1 MAFNFGG
8 FLAGMSETIVSSI
21 EEEEAQQR
29 RFDLMAETDA
39 MKQRNARKAE
49 RDKKQAVLEES
60 AKYLESLGYDE
71 DSIAHIAKQGTL
83 AIDDAITYGRLARE
97 RNVDINEIYKLEG
110 VRTPN
115 DTKEIIVG
123 PQQATVTTG
132 VGQIAT
138 SSGFDREKL
147 QQYLAPEL
155 KNKYQNTLDSA
166 YSIERQKEIDP
177 ALTPEQQA
185 AAGKRAEKLLIKMK
199 QAEGA
204 EEGRLFSEGT
214 IGTEVAR
221 ARKEARTALDF
232 ATGKEG
238 EIIGGITGRVAEFN
252 VAELAAAKSLYAFN
266 YNTDTKQPM
275 DALMSNNVTAMQRGA
290 QSKLRQYGSRMANGN
305 FNSPLE
311 AKKLKGVQTES
322 VKQADGSMKTQV
334 TSYKPLS
341 LEAAMQGAKQGQFKV
356 GDVVLV
362 NEKQQD
368 GSFVTKVQVYTGLEK
383 YSANHDLFFNAATL
397 NLQ

>member
-60 AKYLESLGYDE
+60 SKYLASLGYDE
-71 DSIAHIAKQGTL
+71 DSIAHIAKQGNL

-97 RNVDINEIYKLEG
+97 KGIDINTIYKLEG
-110 VRTPN
+110 VRDPS
-115 DTKEIIVG
+115 DTKEIVVG

-132 VGQIAT
+132 VGAVSDFT
-138 SSGFDREKL
+138 GFDRDKL
-147 QQYLAPEL
+147 QDLLAPDL
-155 KNKYQNTLDSA
+155 KDKFQSSLDAA
-166 YSIERQKEIDP
+166 YAVESQK
-177 ALTPEQQA
+177 ALFAKTPEEREA
-185 AAGKRAEKLLIKMK
+185 AEQRANRLLQRMK
-199 QAEGA
+199 STEGA

-322 VKQADGSMKTQV
+322 IKQADGSMKTQV
-334 TSYKPLS
+334 TSYKPPS

>member
-29 RFDLMAETDA
+29 RFDLLAETDA

-97 RNVDINEIYKLEG
+97 KGMDINTIYKLEG
-110 VRTPN
+110 VRDPS
-115 DTKEIIVG
+115 DTKEIVVG

-132 VGQIAT
+132 VGAVSDFT
-138 SSGFDREKL
+138 GFDRDKL
-147 QQYLAPEL
+147 QDLLAPDL
-155 KNKYQNTLDSA
+155 KDKFQSSLDAA
-166 YSIERQKEIDP
+166 YAVESQK
-177 ALTPEQQA
+177 ALFAKTPEERDA
-185 AAGKRAEKLLIKMK
+185 AEQRANRLLQRMK
-199 QAEGA
+199 STEGA

-238 EIIGGITGRVAEFN
+238 EIIGG
-252 VAELAAAKSLYAFN
+252 ELAAAKSLYAFN
-266 YNTDTKQPM
+266 YNADTKQPM
-275 DALMSNNVTAMQRGA
+275 DALMSNNITAMQRGA

>member
-60 AKYLESLGYDE
+60 SKYLASLGYDE
-71 DSIAHIAKQGTL
+71 DSIAHIAKQGNL

-97 RNVDINEIYKLEG
+97 KGMDINTIYKLEG
-110 VRTPN
+110 VRDPS
-115 DTKEIIVG
+115 DTKEIVVG

-132 VGQIAT
+132 GGAVAEFT
-138 SSGFDREKL
+138 GFDRDKL
-147 QQYLAPEL
+147 QDLLAPDL
-155 KNKYQNTLDSA
+155 KDKFQSSLDAA
-166 YSIERQKEIDP
+166 YAVESQKVLF
-177 ALTPEQQA
+177 AKTPEEREA
-185 AAGKRAEKLLIKMK
+185 AEQRANRLLQRMK
-199 QAEGA
+199 STEGA

-322 VKQADGSMKTQV
+322 IKQADGSMKTQV